1 MESFEE
7 QLKQGILYGF
17 IPKELQIEGRPE
29 LNVFPFNVLF
39 MRFKQEGGKTISGS
53 AVYNPNIDS
62 LQQGVDKWSLRYNN
76 AYGGNHWLIIEYD
89 IVNKSYHGKKFV
101 NGKCVGITDGL
112 EWKGFFIHLT
122 MLGLSNGEQCRFEA
136 VD

>member
-89 IVNKSYHGKKFV
+89 IVSRGYHGKKFV

-122 MLGLSNGEQCRFEA
+122 VLGLSNGEQCRFET